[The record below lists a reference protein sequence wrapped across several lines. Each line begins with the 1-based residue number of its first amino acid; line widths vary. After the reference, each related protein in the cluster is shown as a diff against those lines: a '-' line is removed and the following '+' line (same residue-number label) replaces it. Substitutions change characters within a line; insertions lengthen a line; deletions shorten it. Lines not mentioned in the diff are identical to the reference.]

1 VSKSFATAGLQ
12 LALLL
17 SLGSFSLTLG
27 TGSPALAEAAE
38 SPESFL
44 QRYLSAVQA
53 AKSPM
58 QLLEYMVPRERS
70 PVPPAQTPEDKK
82 MEAEMM
88 ALVIDMQHASTP
100 HKVAIEDKQDNG
112 DKVILKVKATELDP
126 KAGVDLHAAGASV
139 TGKIVLQKGPKGWLV
154 ANEFWHSDNGAGQV
168 IDTGKDPDAA
178 PVAASPIDKYTDD
191 IMAALSKV
199 WTDPAPGIG
208 QVTVEMKNTTS
219 GHFELLG
226 IKDKAGNKEA
236 EALVKSALSGIV
248 LPPLPTEVAEQP
260 IVNIQLSW
268 SPRSKDTMK
277 MVQLLHSSML
287 Q

>member
-1 VSKSFATAGLQ
+1 MSKSFATAGLQ

-17 SLGSFSLTLG
+17 SLGSFSLTMVTV
-27 TGSPALAEAAE
+27 TGSPALAEVAE

-53 AKSPM
+53 AKSPI
-58 QLLEYMVPRERS
+58 QLLDYMVPRER
-70 PVPPAQTPEDKK
+70 PPAPPSQTAEDKK

-88 ALVIDMQHASTP
+88 ALVMDMQHASTP
-100 HKVAIEDKQDNG
+100 HKVAIEDKQDKG
-112 DKVILKVKATELDP
+112 DKIILKVKATELDP

-191 IMAALSKV
+191 IMAALGKV
-199 WTDPAPGIG
+199 WTDPAPG
-208 QVTVEMKNTTS
+208 
-219 GHFELLG
+219 
-226 IKDKAGNKEA
+226 
-236 EALVKSALSGIV
+236 
-248 LPPLPTEVAEQP
+248 
-260 IVNIQLSW
+260 
-268 SPRSKDTMK
+268 R
-277 MVQLLHSSML
+277 
-287 Q
+287 